1 VHRQHHSPDAPL
13 IDRNYGQVLSLWDR
27 LFGSYAEPSGDL
39 PPAYG
44 LRTLDAPQWQTVA
57 GVLLTPFRARSVP
70 GPL

>member
-1 VHRQHHSPDAPL
+1 MPARSCCSDSSGE
-13 IDRNYGQVLSLWDR
+13 D
-27 LFGSYAEPSGDL
+27 AEPSGDL